1 MFEPQSTPAV
11 RPASQLLPSIA
22 DVTNGEFVAAVFRT
36 LPEGAEPVLC
46 SFPGDP
52 QQPGRAW
59 TAQPVG
65 RVSDANNNFIC
76 AGSFYRKDGTLRATA
91 DQAAA
96 AHFIL
101 LDDLGGKVPLERL
114 NGFKLSWIIETSPGN
129 FQGGIIFNKHINK
142 READELVRAIIDAG
156 LSDPSAT
163 GSCTRWAR
171 LPNGV
176 NGKLKHLD
184 ADGEPFQCRLKEWR
198 PDARYTPQQIIDGL
212 DLSLVQKPLS
222 ERAKATAPS
231 IIADDRKA
239 SFGLT
244 ALQEEANA
252 VSATL
257 EGSRNARLFEAG
269 VKCASLVAGGCLDA
283 RQAQDT
289 LIGAAQSAGLT
300 KGEAVATL
308 KSAWKVGAQTP
319 RVPKDRPMT
328 KIQMSNHQPSS
339 LSEAKQEMPWPELRP
354 LKTELPPVDLL
365 DPNTMLP
372 DDWRDYLID
381 RADATQANIDHLA
394 VLAFGAYGATLGKNI
409 RIHPRRNDSEYVV
422 VPNPWVLGVALPSL
436 GKTPLFNVATAPLR
450 QIEREAI
457 EEHAAYVEDK
467 KRIDGPVWMQ
477 IKGADKLAQKKFN
490 QGKTDEANEALSKKP
505 PDPSPMPPTPSFLV
519 DTTTVQALA
528 LTLRDNPAGV
538 ALFQDEVSGWFAAVS
553 GQERAQDRA
562 FFLAAYNGTS
572 SYKYDTISRGK
583 LYLPEVCMSIGG
595 FIQPSKLTPFVD
607 DAVTERLNDGLL
619 QRFQLMVMPD
629 PITEWRCVD
638 RPVNARARDAY
649 FKSFRKAFAL
659 RKSAEN
665 GKLFWKFDTKAQ
677 RLFSE
682 WLEDVNTRARSNVV
696 PGAFDSHCIKLEKTV
711 ASIALMLEIANG
723 GLDDP
728 LENSCA
734 EIGLKSLQGALVW
747 AKYLESHARRI
758 YGATP
763 LVGITKAAA
772 TIVERRAQL
781 PKIFGARDIYNFEW
795 SLLKNARETNDALDL
810 LLADGFI
817 RSIKQ
822 NSYDTKGR
830 SLQRYIW
837 HPDIDAFTQSNLV
850 QAPVGYEQ
858 QKPRPDGKVRLVL

>member
-1 MFEPQSTPAV
+1 MFEQPQSALGG
-11 RPASQLLPSIA
+11 RPSPQLLRSLA
-22 DVTNGEFVAAVFRT
+22 DVTNGEFIAATFKT
-36 LPEGAEPVLC
+36 LPENAEPVLC
-46 SFPGDP
+46 SFYGDP
-52 QQPGRAW
+52 QNQNAW

-65 RVSDANNNFIC
+65 PVSSQNNNFIC
-76 AGSFYRKDGTLRATA
+76 VGSFYRKDGTLRATS

-114 NGFKLSWIIETSPGN
+114 NGFKLSWLTETSPDN
-129 FQGGIIFNKHINK
+129 YQGGIILSPPLAK

-163 GSCTRWAR
+163 GSTTRWAR
-171 LPNGV
+171 LPDGV
-176 NGKLKHLD
+176 NGKPKHIGS
-184 ADGEPFQCRLKEWR
+184 DGKPFKCRLVEWR

-212 DLSLVQKPLS
+212 CLSLTQKPLS

-244 ALQEEANA
+244 ALHDEANA
-252 VSATL
+252 VSATA
-257 EGSRNARLFEAG
+257 EGGRNGRLFEAG

-289 LIGAAQSAGLT
+289 LISAAQSAGLT

-308 KSAWKVGAQTP
+308 KSAWKVGAQNP
-319 RVPKDRPMT
+319 RAPRDKPMAKMQVIT
-328 KIQMSNHQPSS
+328 HQPSS
-339 LSEAKQEMPWPELRP
+339 PSEATEETPWPELRP
-354 LKTELPPVDLL
+354 LNTELPPVDLL
-365 DPNTMLP
+365 DPSTMLP
-372 DDWRDYLID
+372 DDWRDYLLD
-381 RADATQANIDHLA
+381 RADATQSNIDHLA
-394 VLAFGAYGATLGKNI
+394 VLAFSAYGATLGKNI
-409 RIHPRRNDSEYVV
+409 RVHPRRNDSDYVV
-422 VPNPWVLGVALPSL
+422 VPNPWALGVAPPSL
-436 GKTPLFNVATAPLR
+436 GKTPLFNIATAPLR
-450 QIEREAI
+450 QLEQEAI

-467 KRIDGPVWMQ
+467 KRIDAPIWMQ

-490 QGKTDEANEALSKKP
+490 QGKADEANTELSKRP
-505 PDPSPMPPTPSFLV
+505 PEPAPMPPTPSFLA

-538 ALFQDEVSGWFAAVS
+538 ALFQDEISGWLAAVS
-553 GQERAQDRA
+553 GQENAQDRN
-562 FFLAAYNGTS
+562 FYLSAYNGTT

-595 FIQPSKLTPFVD
+595 FIQPSKLAPFVD
-607 DAVTERLNDGLL
+607 EAVTEKLNDGLL

-629 PITEWRCVD
+629 PITGWRCVD
-638 RPVNARARDAY
+638 KPVNARAKEKY
-649 FKSFRKAFAL
+649 FQSFRKAGAL

-665 GKLFWKFDTKAQ
+665 GKLLWKLNTKAQ
-677 RLFSE
+677 QLFSE
-682 WLEDVNTRARSNVV
+682 WLEDINTRARGNAV
-696 PGAFDSHCIKLEKTV
+696 PGAFDSHLIKLEKTV

-723 GLDDP
+723 GLDNP

-734 EIGLKSLQGALVW
+734 EISVKSLQGALAW

-781 PKIFGARDIYNFEW
+781 PITFSARDIYRFVW
-795 SLLKNARETNDALDL
+795 SRLKNARETNDALDL

-837 HPDIDAFTQSNLV
+837 HPDIDAFTQSNV
-850 QAPVGYEQ
+850 IEAPLWQEHE
-858 QKPRPDGKVRLVL
+858 KPKSGGKVRLVL